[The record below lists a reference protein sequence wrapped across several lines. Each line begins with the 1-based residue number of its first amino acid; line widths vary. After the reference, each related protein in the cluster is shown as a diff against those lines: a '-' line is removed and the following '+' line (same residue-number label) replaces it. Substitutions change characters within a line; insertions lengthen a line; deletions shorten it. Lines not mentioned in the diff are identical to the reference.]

1 MRFYVSILLIFSTF
15 CTLAQKKIYVNIN
28 ATSSNQ
34 DGKAWASAYQDLAN
48 ALNQAS
54 YGDSVFVAQGTYFP
68 TQTTDRSKNFMLKN
82 GVKLFG
88 GFSGTEKTF
97 SGRDWSMFP
106 TILDGNIGAKNDSLD
121 NSYNV
126 VYMLNPDSTTILD
139 GFDIQ
144 HGSSTMDFLT
154 MFDNRN
160 SGGGAVLVRSEDS
173 TKIASPVFNNCRFI
187 KNAALYSA
195 SAIGFQTKY
204 MNLIFNNCDF
214 IKNRTRAQTYDTNV
228 GFLRNTKVYCE
239 KISIQNCKFSEALDI
254 AFYAMEDDVDLINC
268 HLTKLLRLRVTSLTL
283 SNQSRRINV
292 ENCSFKEPWGIGS
305 STTGKLTINI
315 DRVKFEYRD
324 NSYFHLTSSD
334 SVSIAVKNS
343 TFIKGRN
350 YYGGGTGKIPKTPTY
365 YINCNFIDTIEM
377 GYIYRPIVFRNCIFK
392 VAQTK
397 FEQVF
402 NPLLFDSKI
411 TIRFENCLFNIPKPS
426 KKYSNITFVNTAFN
440 AKISFVDSLNDFHL
454 QPCSDGINKGSNDIA
469 NFNMFSDFEG
479 KPRVMYDSI
488 DIGAYEFRDFKAQ
501 VKNIAQPKCVN
512 DKGAFSV
519 ELDGFCGTPSIL
531 WSGNGQKGTNTSIP
545 SGDYTV
551 LVTDKNGAYVNF
563 PITINKPTE
572 ISYSSE
578 IQVNSNNSG
587 GAILLYN
594 IVGGTP
600 PYNFMWSNGAKTE
613 NLEKIPVG
621 FYTVTV
627 TDSNGCTKIEEFKVG
642 TPIATKETQNDIN
655 FSIFPNPSNGQLTL
669 QYKSE
674 NTEGIVWELYNS
686 VGILIYQKTIQSTN
700 NQENINIG
708 YLLDGMY
715 FWHLKSKEKILQSG
729 KLLLIK

>member
-1 MRFYVSILLIFSTF
+1 MRFYVFILLIFSTF
-15 CTLAQKKIYVNIN
+15 CTLAQNKIYVNIN
-28 ATSSNQ
+28 AVSSNQ
-34 DGKAWASAYQDLAN
+34 DGKSWASAYQDLTA
-48 ALNQAS
+48 ALEAAS

-68 TQTTDRSKNFMLKN
+68 TQTTDRSKNFALKN

-88 GFSGTEKTF
+88 GFAGTEKIFTA
-97 SGRDWSMFP
+97 RDWSKFP

-173 TKIASPVFNNCRFI
+173 TKILSPVFNNCRFI
-187 KNAALYSA
+187 KNSALYSA

-214 IKNRTRAQTYDTNV
+214 IKNRTRTQTYDTNV
-228 GFLRNTKVYCE
+228 GFLRDIKVYCE
-239 KISIQNCKFSEALDI
+239 KACIQNCRFSEKLGI
-254 AFYAMEDDVDLINC
+254 AFYSIKNATLINC
-268 HLTKLLRLRVTSLTL
+268 HLVKSLSVGATL
-283 SNQSRRINV
+283 FVDDKPKKINI
-292 ENCSFKEPWGIGS
+292 ENCTFREPSGVGAR
-305 STTGKLTINI
+305 TTGKWTISVN
-315 DRVKFEYRD
+315 RVKFEYKD
-324 NSYFHLTSSD
+324 NAYFHLITND
-334 SVSIAVKNS
+334 SASITIKNS
-343 TFIKGRN
+343 VFIKGRN
-350 YYGGGTGKIPKTPTY
+350 SYGLDGKLAKTPVY
-365 YINCNFIDTIEM
+365 YINCNFIDTIEI
-377 GYIYRPIVFRNCIFK
+377 GRIARPIVFRNCIFK

-411 TIRFENCLFNIPKPS
+411 TIQFENCLFNIPKPT
-426 KKYSNITFVNTAFN
+426 KKYSNITFVNTTFS
-440 AKISFVDSLNDFHL
+440 AKISFADSLKDFHL
-454 QPCSDGINKGSNDIA
+454 LPCSDGINKGSNNIA
-469 NFNMFSDFEG
+469 NFNLLSDFEG

-563 PITINKPTE
+563 PIIINKPTE

-578 IQVNSNNSG
+578 LQVNSNNSG

-627 TDSNGCTKIEEFKVG
+627 IDSNGCTKIEEFKVG
-642 TPIATKETQNDIN
+642 TPIATKETQSDVD
-655 FSIFPNPSNGQLTL
+655 FSVFPNPSNGQLTL

-674 NTEGIVWELYNS
+674 DTAETIWELYNS
-686 VGILIYQKTIQSTN
+686 VGILQHRKIIQHIN
-700 NQENINIG
+700 NQENINID
-708 YLLDGMY
+708 YLLDGLY